1 MPARDGAEAEEGPEP
16 ELPEDVNAAV
26 AGGVTSALV
35 DVGVVVDVDEVDVV
49 DEVVVVDEVGVGS
62 DVTEQQE
69 LKVCAVPGAAAVSGA
84 LPEAGTYEMRACTVS
99 DAGEPMQEGGKLS
112 VY

>member
-1 MPARDGAEAEEGPEP
+1 MPV
-16 ELPEDVNAAV
+16 LPEDVNAAV

-35 DVGVVVDVDEVDVV
+35 DVVVVVDV

>member
-35 DVGVVVDVDEVDVV
+35 DVVVVVDV